1 MTERCSK
8 CGSPLDNEGS
18 CFTYG
23 KEQTE
28 PEGYKV
34 KTGEDTDSYS
44 AYALVW
50 PGSEEVEHLP
60 EENQT
65 PLYAPDTILEIAPR
79 GMNMTEIV
87 CDSCGFCGMISKQIT
102 DGYDPYC
109 FRCGEQAL
117 TETREFS
124 MLNMNR
130 FKTVFRDK
138 AGTTDSRGE
147 EQ

>member
-1 MTERCSK
+1 MEERGDLGVTERCSK

-18 CFTYG
+18 CFTHG

-34 KTGEDTDSYS
+34 KTGKDADGYS

-65 PLYAPDTILEIAPR
+65 PLYAPDTIHGGIKEELWLLAEELDLDTSDVDKIEER
-79 GMNMTEIV
+79 LKT
-87 CDSCGFCGMISKQIT
+87 K
-102 DGYDPYC
+102 
-109 FRCGEQAL
+109 
-117 TETREFS
+117 FS
-124 MLNMNR
+124 G
-130 FKTVFRDK
+130 DK
-138 AGTTDSRGE
+138 AGQTEGGNAE
-147 EQ
+147 